1 MESKQTSENKTQDTR
16 VKEAMLSLLL
26 AYKGVYMENE
36 DQVNMTCLLYPSLLK
51 GGPTL
56 KLP

>member
-1 MESKQTSENKTQDTR
+1 
-16 VKEAMLSLLL
+16 MLSLLL
-26 AYKGVYMENE
+26 AYKRVYMEYE